1 MGMAD
6 LTSTIRDRFP
16 GALREVVE
24 YQGETTLVVEAARA
38 HDILAHMKSSLGFN
52 YLVDVSCAH
61 WPDEGRIDVV
71 YQVRNLSTREQVRV
85 RAEVPVE
92 DPSIASVAD
101 VWRTADWLEREVYD
115 LMGVLFAGHPDLR
128 RIMLPEDFE
137 GHPLRK
143 EFPMEGDDEWRNYLP
158 PGEGGRS

>member
-1 MGMAD
+1 MAD
-6 LTSTIRDRFP
+6 LTNDIRDRFP
-16 GALREVVE
+16 DALKEVVVTP
-24 YQGETTLVVEAARA
+24 GETTLVVEATRA
-38 HDILAHMKSSLGFN
+38 KAILRFMKAERGFN

-85 RAEVPVE
+85 RAALPVE
-92 DPSIASVAD
+92 DPSIETVAD
-101 VWRTADWLEREVYD
+101 LWRTANWLEREVYD
-115 LMGVLFAGHPDLR
+115 LMGIMFMGHPDLR

-143 EFPMEGDDEWRNYLP
+143 EYPMEGDDEWRNYLP
-158 PGEGGRS
+158 PEGSQP